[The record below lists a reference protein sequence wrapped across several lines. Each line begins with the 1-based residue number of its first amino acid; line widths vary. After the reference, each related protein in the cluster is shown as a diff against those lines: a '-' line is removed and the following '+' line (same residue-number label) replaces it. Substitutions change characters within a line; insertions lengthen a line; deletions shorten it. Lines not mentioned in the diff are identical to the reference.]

1 MVTPCRKCGFPHLP
15 EASCIK
21 KVVNTPEI
29 VVNTEPVVNP
39 PVEEVANEVVNKPLL
54 DVVNTHSNVVN
65 KPKDRHRKTEAR
77 AKYMRE
83 YMRKRRAAGV

>member
-1 MVTPCRKCGFPHLP
+1 MVTPCRKCNFPHLP
-15 EASCIK
+15 GSPCIK

-29 VVNTEPVVNP
+29 VVNAEPVVNP
-39 PVEEVANEVVNKPLL
+39 PVENVVNEVVNKPPL
-54 DVVNTHSNVVN
+54 DVVN

-83 YMRKRRAAGV
+83 YMRKRRQK